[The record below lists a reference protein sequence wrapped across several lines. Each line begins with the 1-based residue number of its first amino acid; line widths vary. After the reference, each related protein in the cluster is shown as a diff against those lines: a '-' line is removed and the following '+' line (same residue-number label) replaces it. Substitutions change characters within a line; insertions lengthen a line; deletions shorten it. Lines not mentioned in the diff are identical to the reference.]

1 MRLQTAKWLENPPAQ
16 TEKLLRSGLKRYIG
30 LMGLHQHI
38 SKRIAQTFP
47 KGRSIFGIR
56 PKTARS
62 AAKRATNAMER
73 EDVFMFCNVLG

>member
-47 KGRSIFGIR
+47 IR
-56 PKTARS
+56 KEQFKTKFQNLKAARS
-62 AAKRATNAMER
+62 CI
-73 EDVFMFCNVLG
+73 DISSNVCL